1 MPSQQAATP
10 VERQAK
16 FDHFH
21 AELAPVLID
30 FIDALGIEPAHEV
43 LRQAGDYLPYV
54 ERALAEMA
62 IADAEDRSWLLVRM
76 MYFIGEYFAQQ
87 YGGYW
92 YVIEGADAESADLN
106 MFGCCVVGKFNKFA
120 NGALMVDPFEV
131 ASAYV
136 DLPCP
141 RPLAMLI
148 AAVESGLI
156 GANGQGMH

>member
-16 FDHFH
+16 FDNFY

-30 FIDALGIEPAHEV
+30 FIDVLGIEPAQEV
-43 LRQAGDYLPYV
+43 LKQAGDYLPYV
-54 ERALAEMA
+54 EKALADMA
-62 IADAEDRSWLLVRM
+62 IADDDDRLWLQVRM
-76 MYFIGEYFAQQ
+76 MYYIGEYFAQQ

-92 YVIEGADAESADLN
+92 FVNETPGSP
-106 MFGCCVVGKFNKFA
+106 MFGRCVVGKFSRFPNA
-120 NGALMVDPFEV
+120 SIMVDPFEI

-141 RPLAMLI
+141 RLLADLV
-148 AAVESGLI
+148 AEVEMRLAGSGGPGL
-156 GANGQGMH
+156 H